1 MKRVGVIGLGNMGM
15 GMAKNLAKKGFALSV
30 YDTREEPRREM
41 AGLGARVSAS
51 PREVGE
57 QSEATLIMV
66 LSGAQVRDVVLGK
79 QGLLEGTKPGATVIC
94 AATIERSIM
103 VEVAAALESRGV
115 DVIDCPVS
123 GGQPGAANGTLTVM
137 AAARSDVLQR
147 CQDVLNAVG
156 TNIYHVGEQIGMGQ
170 TVKSALTALTGSCY
184 GGIFEALVLGT
195 KAGVKPEILYNVIS
209 TSMVGNALFRD
220 TAKHIM
226 NRHFEGA
233 GACIQTMYK
242 DLGITLTM
250 ARDSG
255 VPMFTTSTAFQLF
268 QAGMSLRP
276 QEDNWTII
284 KILEEIAGT
293 EVKATAEQQQHQQ
306 QD

>member
-1 MKRVGVIGLGNMGM
+1 MEKVGLIGLGNMGT
-15 GMAKNLAKKGFALSV
+15 GMAKNLVKKGFKL
-30 YDTREEPRREM
+30 M
-41 AGLGARVSAS
+41 ACDIRTEACGEIAALGAGVAAS
-51 PREVGE
+51 PRQVGE
-57 QSEATLIMV
+57 QSEVVFIMV
-66 LSGAQVRDVVLGK
+66 LNGAQVKEVVLGK
-79 QGLLEGTKPGATVIC
+79 QGLLEGIRPGATVIVN
-94 AATIERSIM
+94 ATILRTIM
-103 VEVAAALESRGV
+103 IEVAAVLEENGI

-123 GGQPGAANGTLTVM
+123 GGQPGAAAGTLTMM
-137 AAARSDVLQR
+137 AAAKKEVFQR
-147 CQDVLNAVG
+147 CQGVLGAVG
-156 TNIYHVGEQIGMGQ
+156 KNIYHVGEQIGMGQ
-170 TVKSALTALTGSCY
+170 TVKGALSALTGSCY

-226 NRHFEGA
+226 ERRFEGA

-242 DLGITLTM
+242 DLGITLSM

-255 VPMFTTSTAFQLF
+255 VPMFTTSAASQLF
-268 QAGMSLRP
+268 QAGIALRP

-293 EVKATAEQQQHQQ
+293 EVKGTVPVEGE
-306 QD
+306 D

>member
-1 MKRVGVIGLGNMGM
+1 MDRVGIIGLGNMGT
-15 GMAKNLAKKGFALSV
+15 GMAKNLLKKGFKLTV
-30 YDTREEPRREM
+30 YDIRDEALREM
-41 AGLGARVSAS
+41 TGLGAEIATS
-51 PREVGE
+51 PRQVGE
-57 QSEATLIMV
+57 QSEVIFIMV
-66 LSGAQVRDVVLGK
+66 LNGAQVKEVVLGK
-79 QGLLEGTKPGATVIC
+79 QGLLEGIKPGATVIFNS
-94 AATIERSIM
+94 TILRSTMI
-103 VEVAAALESRGV
+103 EVATVLEEKGI

-123 GGQPGAANGTLTVM
+123 GGQPGAAAGTLTMM
-137 AAARSDVLQR
+137 AAGKKEVFQH
-147 CQDVLNAVG
+147 CQDVLQAVG
-156 TNIYHVGEQIGMGQ
+156 ENIYHVGEEIGMGQ
-170 TVKSALTALTGSCY
+170 TVKGALSALTGSCY

-226 NRHFEGA
+226 ERRFEGA

-242 DLGITLTM
+242 DLGITLSM

-255 VPMFTTSTAFQLF
+255 VPMFTASSAYQLF
-268 QAGMSLRP
+268 QAGIALRP

-293 EVKATAEQQQHQQ
+293 EVKGTVALEKE
-306 QD
+306 D

>member
-1 MKRVGVIGLGNMGM
+1 VESVGVIGLGNMGI
-15 GMAKNLAKKGFALSV
+15 GMAKNLVQKGFELTV
-30 YDTREEPRREM
+30 YDLREEPLREM
-41 AGLGARVSAS
+41 AGLGAGIAAS
-51 PREVGE
+51 PRQVGE
-57 QSEATLIMV
+57 QSDVVIIMV
-66 LSGAQVRDVVLGK
+66 LNGAQVKELVLGK
-79 QGLLEGTKPGATVIC
+79 QGLLEGIKPGSTVIC
-94 AATIERSIM
+94 TATIMRAIM
-103 VEVAAALESRGV
+103 IELANALEEKGI

-123 GGQPGAANGTLTVM
+123 GGQPGAAAGTLTMM
-137 AAARSDVLQR
+137 AAAKKEVFQR
-147 CQDVLNAVG
+147 CQNVLQAVG
-156 TNIYHVGEQIGMGQ
+156 KNIYHVGEETGMGQ
-170 TVKSALTALTGSCY
+170 TVKGALTALTGSCY

-209 TSMVGNALFRD
+209 TSMVGNPLFRD
-220 TAKHIM
+220 TAMHIM

-242 DLGITLTM
+242 DLGITLSM

-255 VPMFTTSTAFQLF
+255 VPMFTTSSAFQLF

-293 EVKATAEQQQHQQ
+293 EVRRTIPAEPEQ
-306 QD
+306 

>member
-1 MKRVGVIGLGNMGM
+1 MERVGVIGLGNMGI
-15 GMAKNLAKKGFALSV
+15 GMAKNLVKKGFKLTV
-30 YDTREEPRREM
+30 YDLREEPLGEM
-41 AGLGARVSAS
+41 AGLGAGISRS
-51 PREVGE
+51 PQQVGE
-57 QSEATLIMV
+57 QSEVVFIMV
-66 LSGAQVRDVVLGK
+66 LNGAQVKELVLGK
-79 QGLLEGTKPGATVIC
+79 QGLLEGIKPGATVIC
-94 AATIERSIM
+94 TATIMCSIM
-103 VEVAAALESRGV
+103 IEVAAALEEKGI

-123 GGQPGAANGTLTVM
+123 GGQPGAAAGTLTMM
-137 AAARSDVLQR
+137 AAAKNEIFQRCLTVLQ
-147 CQDVLNAVG
+147 AVG
-156 TNIYHVGEQIGMGQ
+156 KNIYHVGEEIGMGQ
-170 TVKSALTALTGSCY
+170 TVKGALTALTGSCY

-195 KAGVKPEILYNVIS
+195 KAGVKPEILYSVIS
-209 TSMVGNALFRD
+209 SSMVGNALFRD

-242 DLGITLTM
+242 DLGITLSM

-268 QAGMSLRP
+268 QAGKSLRP

-293 EVKATAEQQQHQQ
+293 EVRGTVPSEQEE
-306 QD
+306 